1 MDTTQKKREEIERFI
16 DENFI
21 PKIDDNG
28 DNVTIVYEGRV
39 GGIENGI
46 VWMETAKKGWK
57 TKPIQNKNKYVI
69 VDADLTGVLEF
80 LNRYY
85 SLQEEDYGLVR
96 KILIEHSMESLEEY
110 RWDEMDSLDQVLNN
124 MIESLDGENIF
135 EENE

>member
-85 SLQEEDYGLVR
+85 SLQEEDYALVR